1 MDKKLQAYYTN
12 SDFITDYMINN
23 LDLENK
29 DTILEPSVGGCI
41 FVDKILSA
49 NKNVY
54 IDAYDIDDY
63 AIRVVKQKYS
73 NKENIKIYESD
84 TLFDERLDLL
94 SDTHTGYTK
103 IIGNPPYGAY
113 LNMDVRKNLQIKYSG
128 IYTKDTYVLFF
139 YRCLNLL
146 KPNGKMVFIIP
157 DTFLYL
163 NMHKNFRKYL
173 FGNFC
178 VEEIAIF
185 PSKLFPGV
193 SFAYSNLSIIT
204 VRKDK
209 TKILG
214 NNICVY
220 DDITNE
226 TQFNDIIENRMKPKF
241 IAQKSILDNPNYN
254 LYLNKSTENLIRQ
267 TKITLG
273 DLADCVT
280 GIYTGNNKWFIKVLD
295 ERIRNSKGYQVIS
308 NEEINLNWKS
318 IEGIETSRCYV
329 PLVKGSIKTPYR
341 NIKDEWFIN
350 WSKEA
355 IWHYNNDKRARFQ
368 NSSYYFRTGIAV
380 PMLKSK
386 KVKAAIING
395 KVFDQSI
402 VGVFPKDN
410 SNIYFLLAL
419 LNSNIVNKIIHNI
432 NPTVNNSANY
442 LKRIP
447 IPNYSRNEFNKISE
461 LAYNLVHYKE
471 ENNDILDFMINE
483 LYFRK

>member
-29 DTILEPSVGGCI
+29 DTILDPSAGEGI

-63 AIRVVKQKYS
+63 AIRVVKQKCS

-163 NMHKNFRKYL
+163 NMHKKFRKYL

-204 VRKDK
+204 VRNDE

-280 GIYTGNNKWFIKVLD
+280 GIYTGNNKGFIKVLD

-329 PLVKGSIKTPYR
+329 PLVKGSIKTPYK

-355 IWHYNNDKRARFQ
+355 IWHYHNDKRARFQ

-447 IPNYSRNEFNKISE
+447 IPNYSLNEFNKISE

>member
-204 VRKDK
+204 VRNDK

-226 TQFNDIIENRMKPKF
+226 TQFNEIIENRMKPKF

-280 GIYTGNNKWFIKVLD
+280 GIYTGNNKGFIKVLD

-318 IEGIETSRCYV
+318 VEGIETSRCYV